1 MSGEIIRQGDPTS
14 HNGKVLEGS
23 LTDICH
29 GKPIAFIGH
38 KVSCPKCK
46 GTFTIVEGVTTTTFY
61 GKDVAIAGMK
71 TSCGAVLIAT
81 QFTDVVEVGTG
92 GGGSNALS
100 AEGARDVTGDASAIA
115 LSALVGAAIA
125 TQEPKS
131 DSAKRVTRIAWSYGE
146 DELPVADKSRFY
158 VDLNLH
164 LETENYTAGEK
175 IDVVI
180 ENDSGGDVA
189 KGMKTLNVQATVGA
203 DGTAKIKEVFAG
215 KTVDVSAS
223 AAL

>member
-14 HNGKVLEGS
+14 HDGKVLEGS

-29 GKPIAFIGH
+29 GKPIAYIGH

-61 GKDVAIAGMK
+61 GKGVALAGMK

-92 GGGSNALS
+92 GGAS
-100 AEGARDVTGDASAIA
+100 ASASRSEGAKDSTGVASVMAA
-115 LSALVGAAIA
+115 SALVGAVAGA
-125 TQEPKS
+125 TVAKS
-131 DSAKRVTRIAWSYGE
+131 DSVKKITRLFWSYGE
-146 DELPVADKSRFY
+146 GESPVANKSRFY

-164 LETENYTAGEK
+164 VETENYAAGEK
-175 IDVVI
+175 VDVVI
-180 ENDSGGDVA
+180 ANDDGDDVA
-189 KGMKTLNVQATVGA
+189 TGMKTLAVQAIVGP
-203 DGTAKIKEVFAG
+203 DGTAKIKNVFAG
-215 KTVDVSAS
+215 KTVNITAN
-223 AAL
+223 A